1 MPINKQAALRNS
13 SKTNR
18 MPSKVKMDPVVQAT
32 CKYNGLT
39 QTPNE
44 IQTHPQN
51 LSQAYRNSNQT
62 INQLGIVF
70 KS

>member
-1 MPINKQAALRNS
+1 MPMHKQAVVRNS
-13 SKTNR
+13 SKAIGL
-18 MPSKVKMDPVVQAT
+18 PSKVKMDPVVHTT

-51 LSQAYRNSNQT
+51 VSQAYRNSNQT
-62 INQLGIVF
+62 INLLGIVF

>member
-1 MPINKQAALRNS
+1 MPIHKQAVVRNS
-13 SKTNR
+13 SR
-18 MPSKVKMDPVVQAT
+18 AIGLPSKVKMDTVGHT
-32 CKYNGLT
+32 ICKHNGLT
-39 QTPNE
+39 KTPNE

-62 INQLGIVF
+62 INLLGIVF